1 MSGWFLNWVSRICS
15 SRNIEG
21 KLVTSGGSTS
31 RLDRAFFPYI
41 CATNLLALV
50 TKFSKET
57 YLYWYELMQLIRQF
71 ELMAEEKYKMEG
83 KIRGFFHAYVGQE
96 AIAAGCMTATRPD
109 DLFITAY
116 RDHGLAIA
124 KGVSVNSCMAEL
136 YGKATGCA
144 KGKGGSMHFFSKECN
159 FYGGHGIVGAQIG
172 TGAGLAFAEK
182 YRGTDKVTLTYFG
195 DGAARQGMLHETF
208 NLAMLW
214 KLPVIFIC
222 ENNHYAMGTSVERT
236 SNITD
241 IYKLADA
248 YEMPAD
254 VIDGM
259 SAEAVHD
266 GVARAVRRAREGD
279 GPTLLEIKTYRYKG
293 HSISDPQ
300 KYRSKDEVDDYK
312 AKDPIHQVLE
322 TIRTNQFATDEQIR
336 EIDERVDRM
345 VTESV
350 KFAEESPWPD
360 DSEVLK
366 DIYVDP
372 HYPFIVD

>member
-1 MSGWFLNWVSRICS
+1 
-15 SRNIEG
+15 
-21 KLVTSGGSTS
+21 
-31 RLDRAFFPYI
+31 
-41 CATNLLALV
+41 
-50 TKFSKET
+50 
-57 YLYWYELMQLIRQF
+57 MQLIRQF

-83 KIRGFFHAYVGQE
+83 KIRGFFHAYIGQE
-96 AIAAGCMTATRPD
+96 AIAAGCMTATRPE

-124 KGVSVNSCMAEL
+124 KGISVNSCMAEL

-144 KGKGGSMHFFSKECN
+144 KGKGGSMHFFGKEQN

-182 YRGTDKVTLTYFG
+182 YRGTDNVVLCYFG

-208 NLAMLW
+208 NLAMTW
-214 KLPVIFIC
+214 ELPVIFIC
-222 ENNHYAMGTSVERT
+222 ENNHYAMGTSVKRT

-254 VIDGM
+254 VVDGM
-259 SAEAVHD
+259 SAETVHEAVS
-266 GVARAVRRAREGD
+266 RAVKRAREGG

-300 KYRSKDEVDDYK
+300 KYRTKEEVEEYK
-312 AKDPIHQVLE
+312 GKDPITTLVQTMKQNNFATEEEIE
-322 TIRTNQFATDEQIR
+322 TINK
-336 EIDERVDRM
+336 RVDQAIE
-345 VTESV
+345 ESV
-350 KFAEESPWPD
+350 KFAEESPWPND
-360 DSEVLK
+360 DEILK
-366 DIYVDP
+366 DVYVDQN
-372 HYPFIVD
+372 YPFITE

>member
-1 MSGWFLNWVSRICS
+1 MAEKTQTLKPV
-15 SRNIEG
+15 
-21 KLVTSGGSTS
+21 
-31 RLDRAFFPYI
+31 A
-41 CATNLLALV
+41 

-96 AIAAGCMTATRPD
+96 AIAAGCMTATRPED
-109 DLFITAY
+109 SFITAY

-144 KGKGGSMHFFSKECN
+144 KGKGGSMHFFGKDVN

-172 TGAGLAFAEK
+172 TGAGLAFAEQYK
-182 YRGTDKVTLTYFG
+182 GTDNVCLCFFG
-195 DGAARQGMLHETF
+195 DGAARQGILHETF

-222 ENNHYAMGTSVERT
+222 ENNNYAMGTSVGRT
-236 SNITD
+236 SNVVD
-241 IYKLADA
+241 IYKLADG
-248 YEMPAD
+248 YDMPAD
-254 VIDGM
+254 AVDGM
-259 SAEAVHD
+259 SPEPVHEAISK
-266 GVARAVRRAREGD
+266 AVKRAREKA
-279 GPTLLEIKTYRYKG
+279 GPTLLELKTYRYKG

-300 KYRSKDEVDDYK
+300 KYRSKDEVEEYK
-312 AKDPIHQVLE
+312 EKDPIQLVLK
-322 TIRTNQFATDEQIR
+322 TILSNKLASQAD
-336 EIDERVDRM
+336 IDSINSRVDKI
-345 VTESV
+345 VAESV
-350 KFAEESPWPD
+350 KFAEESAWPD

-366 DIYVDP
+366 DVYVDP
-372 HYPFIVD
+372 NYPFITD

>member
-1 MSGWFLNWVSRICS
+1 M
-15 SRNIEG
+15 
-21 KLVTSGGSTS
+21 
-31 RLDRAFFPYI
+31 
-41 CATNLLALV
+41 ATNTSKEATV
-50 TKFSKET
+50 APKYTKET

-96 AIAAGCMTATRPD
+96 AIAAGCMTATKPED
-109 DLFITAY
+109 AFITAY

-144 KGKGGSMHFFSKECN
+144 KGKGGSMHFFGKEER
-159 FYGGHGIVGAQIG
+159 FFGGHGIVGAQIG
-172 TGAGLAFAEK
+172 TGAGIAFAEQYK
-182 YRGTDKVTLTYFG
+182 GTDNVCLTFFG
-195 DGAARQGMLHETF
+195 DGAARQGILHETF
-208 NLAMLW
+208 NMAMTW

-222 ENNHYAMGTSVERT
+222 ENNHYAMGTSVQRT
-236 SNITD
+236 SNIID

-254 VIDGM
+254 TIDGM
-259 SAEAVHD
+259 SAEAVHE
-266 GVARAVRRAREGD
+266 GVSRAVKRAREGD

-300 KYRSKDEVDDYK
+300 KYRTKEEVEEYK
-312 AKDPIHQVLE
+312 QKDPIQALLKTIYDNKLATE
-322 TIRTNQFATDEQIR
+322 DEIRTIN
-336 EIDERVDRM
+336 ERVEAA
-345 VTESV
+345 VVESV

-360 DSEVLK
+360 NSEVLK
-366 DIYVDP
+366 DVYVDQN
-372 HYPFIVD
+372 YPFITD

>member
-1 MSGWFLNWVSRICS
+1 MPEFGLKTLFLRPVKSMESQAKKAVNS
-15 SRNIEG
+15 
-21 KLVTSGGSTS
+21 
-31 RLDRAFFPYI
+31 
-41 CATNLLALV
+41 
-50 TKFSKET
+50 KFSKET

-71 ELMAEEKYKMEG
+71 ELTAEEKYKMEG

-96 AIAAGCMTATRPD
+96 AIAAGCMTATKPE

-136 YGKATGCA
+136 YGKSTGNA
-144 KGKGGSMHFFSKECN
+144 KGKGGSMHFFGKDVN

-172 TGAGLAFAEK
+172 TGAGLAFAEQ
-182 YRGTDKVTLTYFG
+182 YRDTENIVLCFFG

-222 ENNHYAMGTSVERT
+222 ENNNYAMGTSVERT
-236 SNITD
+236 SNVID
-241 IYKLADA
+241 IYKLADG

-254 VIDGM
+254 TVDGM

-266 GVARAVRRAREGD
+266 GLTRAVKRAREKA

-300 KYRSKDEVDDYK
+300 KYRPKEELEEYK
-312 AKDPIHQVLE
+312 VKDPIQLILK
-322 TIRTNQFATDEQIR
+322 TILSLKYATEAEIKA
-336 EIDERVDRM
+336 IDERVDGI
-345 VTESV
+345 VAGAV
-350 KFAEESPWPD
+350 KFAEESPVPD
-360 DSEVLK
+360 DNEVLK
-366 DIYVDP
+366 DVYMDP
-372 HYPFIVD
+372 DYPFIVD